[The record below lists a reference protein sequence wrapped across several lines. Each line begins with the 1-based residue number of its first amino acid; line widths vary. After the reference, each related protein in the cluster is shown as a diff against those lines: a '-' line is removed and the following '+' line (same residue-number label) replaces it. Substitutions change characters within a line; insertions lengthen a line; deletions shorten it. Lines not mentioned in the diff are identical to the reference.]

1 MNEKYNLEKAQKEAG
16 ILLKKV
22 ELKEASDYSEAE
34 KQLEDK
40 KKLFNFIINH
50 FNKLLDVFINVPQK
64 LSDSYFTTIN
74 IPNLAF
80 YLKDER
86 PDLEKII
93 KEQIMPKVTITM
105 AQEVMDKLKNGIT
118 SESLSEC
125 RNSLGHQLL
134 PFGRDVYIEALKKF
148 RGDMNII
155 FISRDAPNTLRWLA
169 GDLGDEEMERLV
181 AKKDKMSETELAN
194 YEGINLQR
202 AYVEFMEK
210 IKDTDEYKVDLKA
223 TILEVKQELE
233 KELA

>member
-105 AQEVMDKLKNGIT
+105 AQEVW
-118 SESLSEC
+118 
-125 RNSLGHQLL
+125 
-134 PFGRDVYIEALKKF
+134 
-148 RGDMNII
+148 
-155 FISRDAPNTLRWLA
+155 IS
-169 GDLGDEEMERLV
+169 
-181 AKKDKMSETELAN
+181 
-194 YEGINLQR
+194 
-202 AYVEFMEK
+202 
-210 IKDTDEYKVDLKA
+210 
-223 TILEVKQELE
+223 
-233 KELA
+233 